1 MKVSGTETPNHRARS
16 AIRVVKGTAAEL
28 PLLQRIRFIT
38 KNKQNTT
45 LKQENFLLFVYK
57 TNIQYIISGVSCFF
71 HHYFHQFPLEQYN
84 QYHQSQSTVINFK
97 LTYFLDLYI
106 FFQYPMVYG

>member
-45 LKQENFLLFVYK
+45 LQQEGSLLVVNK
-57 TNIQYIISGVSCFF
+57 TKIQYIISGVSCFF
-71 HHYFHQFPLEQYN
+71 QHSFDQFPLEQYN
-84 QYHQSQSTVINFK
+84 EYQ
-97 LTYFLDLYI
+97 
-106 FFQYPMVYG
+106 

>member
-1 MKVSGTETPNHRARS
+1 VPLKNKKKIDSIHTLFLNPKYAPMKVSGTETPNQSARR

-45 LKQENFLLFVYK
+45 L
-57 TNIQYIISGVSCFF
+57 
-71 HHYFHQFPLEQYN
+71 
-84 QYHQSQSTVINFK
+84 
-97 LTYFLDLYI
+97 
-106 FFQYPMVYG
+106 